1 MEVVLAQ
8 GTAPLSRLIMW
19 ATKGSYSHT
28 ALRYG
33 GVEDEWMV
41 HAFIYGVVPE
51 WSSYFFA
58 HYPKTKRFKVIRFEK
73 KAEEA
78 LDAIVQKY
86 RHRAYDYGSLVG
98 AALVMLLGRVGI
110 HIKNPLGSRRAF
122 MCTELVGEWLNEF
135 IARSGA
141 CLPTLDSSS
150 LTPVMIELM
159 LGANPDYF
167 RVLDV
172 PSQAHL

>member
-1 MEVVLAQ
+1 MWLA
-8 GTAPLSRLIMW
+8 G
-19 ATKGSYSHT
+19 GSFSHS

-33 GVEDEWMV
+33 GVEEEWMV
-41 HAFIYGVVPE
+41 HAFISGVVPE

-73 KAEEA
+73 EAEEA

-135 IARSGA
+135 SSLSGVRIPVLDSA
-141 CLPTLDSSS
+141 TVTPLTLDLLMASCPD
-150 LTPVMIELM
+150 LFAEVKVME
-159 LGANPDYF
+159 
-167 RVLDV
+167 
-172 PSQAHL
+172 

>member
-58 HYPKTKRFKVIRFEK
+58 HYPKTKRFKVIKFEK
-73 KAEEA
+73 EAEEA
-78 LDAIVQKY
+78 LDAIVQRH

-98 AALVMLLGRVGI
+98 AALVMFLGKLGI
-110 HIKNPLGSRRAF
+110 RIRNPLGSRKAF
-122 MCTELVGEWLNEF
+122 MCTELVVEWMNEF
-135 IARSGA
+135 SRLSGA
-141 CLPTLDSSS
+141 CM
-150 LTPVMIELM
+150 PVMDSGTVTPLTLELLM
-159 LGANPDYF
+159 GSYSELFQVVDCVN
-167 RVLDV
+167 LE
-172 PSQAHL
+172 